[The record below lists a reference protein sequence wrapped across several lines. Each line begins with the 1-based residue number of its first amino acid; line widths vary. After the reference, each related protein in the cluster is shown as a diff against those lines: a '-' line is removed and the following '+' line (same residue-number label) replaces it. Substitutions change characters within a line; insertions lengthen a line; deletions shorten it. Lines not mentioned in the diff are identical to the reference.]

1 MCPYLFK
8 SLKSPQQ
15 ALSGPKVQVV
25 QRVIAHSI
33 IIYVIFLNF
42 QQSKTKKSH
51 PKKFGL
57 MAFQRKYYIF
67 ISICSYQPI
76 IDISEK

>member
-1 MCPYLFK
+1 MCPYQFK

-15 ALSGPKVQVV
+15 ALSDPKVQVV
-25 QRVIAHSI
+25 QRIIAHSM

-42 QQSKTKKSH
+42 QKSKTKKSH

-57 MAFQRKYYIF
+57 MAFKRKHYKLF
-67 ISICSYQPI
+67 SICTYQPI